1 MKKQQI
7 LSKVA
12 RRLVRPVRLYALWQS
27 RDPYLQLLA
36 ASAQG
41 ALTGALTEEERQLV
55 QRIEQ
60 LRAELDSSTEQVTR
74 LDFGA
79 GLREGADSRSSLE
92 QASGVE
98 VKDQVSRIS
107 RASSKSGIWALF
119 LFKLVRALRPQRC
132 LEMGTALGL
141 SGAYQAGALQLNGQG
156 SFTSLEGS
164 EELAKIARRN
174 WERLGLVDARV
185 VVGQFADTL
194 GSVLPAGGVDYVFVD
209 GHHDERATLAYF
221 ERLLPA
227 LASPACLV
235 FDDIK
240 WSQGMQRAWDAIS
253 RDPRSKIAVDFGALG
268 VVILGDAISKRR
280 PVRAPLG

>member
-1 MKKQQI
+1 MKKQI
-7 LSKVA
+7 LSKIA
-12 RRLVRPVRLYALWQS
+12 RRLLRPVRLYALWQS
-27 RDPYLQLLA
+27 HDPYLQLLA
-36 ASAQG
+36 ASAQA
-41 ALTGALTEEERQLV
+41 ALTGALTLEERSLV

-60 LRAELDSSTEQVTR
+60 LRAELDNSTEQVTR

-79 GLREGADSRSSLE
+79 GLREGAGSRSSQE
-92 QASGVE
+92 QAAGVE
-98 VKDQVSRIS
+98 VHDQVSRIS

-119 LFKLVRALRPQRC
+119 LLKLVRALRPQRC
-132 LEMGTALGL
+132 LELGTALGL

-164 EELAKIARRN
+164 EELAKLARRN
-174 WERLGLVDARV
+174 WERLGVADARV

-194 GSVLPAGGVDYVFVD
+194 GSALSSGGVDYVFVD
-209 GHHDERATLAYF
+209 GHHDEHATLNYF

-240 WSQGMQRAWDAIS
+240 WSSGMQRAWDAIS
-253 RDPRSKIAVDFGALG
+253 RDPRSKISVDFGALG
-268 VVILGDAISKRR
+268 VVIVGDALSKRH
-280 PVRAPLG
+280 PMRAPLA